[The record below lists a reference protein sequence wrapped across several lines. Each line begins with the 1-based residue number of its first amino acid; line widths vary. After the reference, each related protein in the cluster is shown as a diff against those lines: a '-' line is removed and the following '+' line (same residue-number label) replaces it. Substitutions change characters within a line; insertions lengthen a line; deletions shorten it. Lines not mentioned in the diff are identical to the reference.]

1 MFVYSFWCKPMYSE
15 YGAMYTVVADSIS
28 AVIELMKA
36 DDPYEFKNELGHN
49 VDYLYECIEKG
60 ARIKCGDDEQPRI
73 AEYFMT

>member
-1 MFVYSFWCKPMYSE
+1 MFVYSFWCKPSYSE

-28 AVIELMKA
+28 AVIELMRKE
-36 DDPYEFKNELGHN
+36 DEYEFKQEFSHN

-60 ARIKCGDDEQPRI
+60 ARIKCGDDEKPRI